1 MCAYIYIYTYIC
13 TSFLLFI
20 LSKIFCLCMA
30 DNIGTCSMTDKR
42 LGSLSTAHSVSCG
55 GRENKDH

>member
-1 MCAYIYIYTYIC
+1 
-13 TSFLLFI
+13 
-20 LSKIFCLCMA
+20 MA

-55 GRENKDH
+55 GRENKDP